1 MIRDGKRNEEMTE
14 METSKDRKTLS
25 CKPIGY
31 IYSPYKGKADTPKN
45 GNERPDTEAVI
56 ELIDEYKEGMADMR
70 PGEKF
75 MVLFWFDRSD
85 NVEMTVPFH
94 GEGPMTGLFST
105 HAPARPNPIGV
116 STISVTRIDGVKIY
130 FTGADMFD
138 GTPVLDIK
146 SAGHD

>member
-1 MIRDGKRNEEMTE
+1 

-75 MVLFWFDRSD
+75 IVLFWFDRSD

>member
-1 MIRDGKRNEEMTE
+1 
-14 METSKDRKTLS
+14 
-25 CKPIGY
+25 
-31 IYSPYKGKADTPKN
+31 
-45 GNERPDTEAVI
+45 
-56 ELIDEYKEGMADMR
+56 
-70 PGEKF
+70 

-94 GEGPMTGLFST
+94 GESPMTELFST

-116 STISVTRIDGVKIY
+116 STINVTRIDGVKIY

>member
-1 MIRDGKRNEEMTE
+1 MIRDGKRNEKMTE

-75 MVLFWFDRSD
+75 MVLFWFHRSD
-85 NVEMTVPFH
+85 NVEMTVQ
-94 GEGPMTGLFST
+94 
-105 HAPARPNPIGV
+105 IGRAHV
-116 STISVTRIDGVKIY
+116 
-130 FTGADMFD
+130 
-138 GTPVLDIK
+138 
-146 SAGHD
+146 